1 MLPRVA
7 IAGDLI
13 SFLVHVTWVTSPILN
28 WREEEGQMYGKLQV
42 RLCDIAA
49 PLVLIL
55 SSSMR
60 KANLSGYTLEFWN
73 IFVIQYIQLFTVD
86 LRVAQMISFTSNG
99 DFYLWINLTYLYV
112 CKNKTPK
119 RLNKTFP
126 NIVFQLT

>member
-42 RLCDIAA
+42 RLCDIVA

-60 KANLSGYTLEFWN
+60 KAYLVTHWNFETFLLYNIYSCLQLTLE
-73 IFVIQYIQLFTVD
+73 
-86 LRVAQMISFTSNG
+86 LR
-99 DFYLWINLTYLYV
+99 
-112 CKNKTPK
+112 
-119 RLNKTFP
+119 R
-126 NIVFQLT
+126 